1 MFRISYLFPLLLAA
15 LLPLSDAHA
24 QSAARDPALTAPL
37 PSNPV
42 NVRSQSL
49 ASGEVTH
56 QVQVLTSPEQPQVFV
71 RSIQPDS
78 VIGDY
83 RIDFEALDVD
93 GDGWISRAEAKAH
106 ATLDAEF
113 NALDSTRSGRLDRAQ
128 LAGWLR

>member
-1 MFRISYLFPLLLAA
+1 MFRISCLLTLLLA
-15 LLPLSDAHA
+15 PLCSAHA
-24 QSAARDPALTAPL
+24 QNVARDPAITAPL
-37 PSNPV
+37 RSDPSA
-42 NVRSQSL
+42 NVRRQSL

-56 QVQVLTSPEQPQVFV
+56 QVQVRTTPDQAQVIV

-83 RIDFEALDVD
+83 RIDFEALDTD
-93 GDGWISRAEAKAH
+93 GDGFISRAEAKAH

-113 NALDSTRSGRLDRAQ
+113 NALDSSRSGRLDRAQ